1 MLKET
6 QTHTHTDTKK
16 KTVMSIKRVTYQAKL
31 ALYYTSSLVVKHNIN
46 LSSNPG
52 HLNPWI
58 DSNIGPDKWQNY
70 KNNFEEFIIK
80 AALKKTLRH

>member
-52 HLNPWI
+52 HLNP
-58 DSNIGPDKWQNY
+58 
-70 KNNFEEFIIK
+70 
-80 AALKKTLRH
+80 